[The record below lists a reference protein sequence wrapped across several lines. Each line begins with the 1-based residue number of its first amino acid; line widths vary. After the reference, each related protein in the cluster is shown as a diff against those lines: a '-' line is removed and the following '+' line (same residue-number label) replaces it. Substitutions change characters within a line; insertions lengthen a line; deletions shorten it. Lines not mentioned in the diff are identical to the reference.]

1 MKNFNFRSWS
11 EISYGL
17 GVGSGFLVFF
27 LLQAIGFGWG
37 VSFGVGFTLSFLISC
52 IFNFYLSSFYE
63 TQGARDISKTVQEF
77 EKK

>member
-1 MKNFNFRSWS
+1 VKNFIYSNWS

-27 LLQAIGFGWG
+27 LLQTIGFGWG
-37 VSFGVGFTLSFLISC
+37 VSFGVGFTLGFLISC
-52 IFNFYLSSFYE
+52 IFNFFLSSFYE
-63 TQGARDISKTVQEF
+63 TQEAVDISKTVQEF

>member
-1 MKNFNFRSWS
+1 MRNIIYSNWT

-37 VSFGVGFTLSFLISC
+37 VSFGVGFTLGFLINS

-63 TQGARDISKTVQEF
+63 TQKAGDISKTVQEF

>member
-1 MKNFNFRSWS
+1 VKSFIFRSWS

-27 LLQAIGFGWG
+27 LFQAVGFGWG
-37 VSFGVGFTLSFLISC
+37 VNFGVGFTLGFLISC

-63 TQGARDISKTVQEF
+63 TREAGDISKTVLGF
-77 EKK
+77 EKR

>member
-1 MKNFNFRSWS
+1 MNLVYRNWS
-11 EISYGL
+11 EISAGL

-37 VSFGVGFTLSFLISC
+37 VSFGFGFTLGFLISC
-52 IFNFYLSSFYE
+52 IFNFYLSSIYE
-63 TQGARDISKTVQEF
+63 TQEAGDISKTVQEF

>member
-1 MKNFNFRSWS
+1 MRNIIYSNWT

-37 VSFGVGFTLSFLISC
+37 VSFGVGFTLGFLINS

-63 TQGARDISKTVQEF
+63 TQEAGDISKTVQEF